1 VAIPEILGPEE
12 EALDAYSSIVTSVA
26 ELLLP
31 SVASIRVRRNSNRR
45 PEAGGSAVSFTPD
58 GYLVTSAHVVAGSTG
73 QPGTAAFADGEE
85 KEIDV
90 VGTDLLSDLAVVR
103 ARSGGLEAA
112 ELGDADRL
120 RIGQLVVA
128 VGSPMGYAGSVTAG
142 VVSGL
147 GRSLPTQDGNTHRIV
162 ENVIQTDAA
171 LNPGNSGGALAD
183 SRGRLVGINTAVAGI
198 GLGLAVPINPTT
210 LQILASLMSE
220 GRVRRAFLGIAG
232 GTHPLPPPA
241 VERLGRRAGIQ
252 VVEVVDGSPAMKAG
266 IRPQDLIVEV
276 GGRPVT
282 KSGDLQ
288 RLMVAAAI
296 GAPLE
301 IRVLRGTRLLTVS
314 AMPVEMK

>member
-1 VAIPEILGPEE
+1 MAIPEILGPEE
-12 EALDAYSSIVTSVA
+12 EALDAYSSIVTTVA
-26 ELLLP
+26 ERLLP
-31 SVASIRVRRNSNRR
+31 SVASIRVRRGSERR

-58 GYLVTSAHVVAGSTG
+58 GYLITSAHVVAGSEGGLAT
-73 QPGTAAFADGEE
+73 FADGDET
-85 KEIDV
+85 EITV

-103 ARSGGLEAA
+103 ARSTELDAA

-142 VVSGL
+142 VISGL
-147 GRSLPTQDGNTHRIV
+147 GRSLPTQEGSNHRIV

-183 SRGRLVGINTAVAGI
+183 SRGRLVGVNTAVAGM
-198 GLGLAVPINPTT
+198 GLGLAVPINPIT
-210 LQILASLMSE
+210 LQILAALMSE

-241 VERLGRRAGIQ
+241 AQRLGRRAAIQ
-252 VVEVVDGSPAMKAG
+252 VVEVVADSPAMRAG
-266 IRPQDLIVEV
+266 IKPQDLIVEV
-276 GGRPVT
+276 AGRPVT
-282 KSGDLQ
+282 KAGDLQ

-301 IRVLRGTRLLTVS
+301 VAVMRGARLVTLT
-314 AMPVEMK
+314 ATPVEMK